1 MRPAE
6 RVLIPCNTAEPK
18 RKGKM
23 TPLLSWQGLSP
34 EKPWTL
40 FTMALPTPSS
50 SL

>member
-6 RVLIPCNTAEPK
+6 RVLTLCNSAEPK

-23 TPLLSWQGLSP
+23 TPLLSWQRFSP
-34 EKPWTL
+34 EKPSTL